1 MSGGVGEDVWPVS
14 NGSNLKKHGFNTFG
28 TSKEGLSAYIKKKKK
43 RAAPFFLTKKPLKP
57 KLNTMFPSTPQ
68 RTHSKINNGQT
79 DLNEIL

>member
-43 RAAPFFLTKKPLKP
+43 KEQHHFSF
-57 KLNTMFPSTPQ
+57 
-68 RTHSKINNGQT
+68 I
-79 DLNEIL
+79 I

>member
-43 RAAPFFLTKKPLKP
+43 RAAPFF
-57 KLNTMFPSTPQ
+57 F
-68 RTHSKINNGQT
+68 HYIV
-79 DLNEIL
+79 